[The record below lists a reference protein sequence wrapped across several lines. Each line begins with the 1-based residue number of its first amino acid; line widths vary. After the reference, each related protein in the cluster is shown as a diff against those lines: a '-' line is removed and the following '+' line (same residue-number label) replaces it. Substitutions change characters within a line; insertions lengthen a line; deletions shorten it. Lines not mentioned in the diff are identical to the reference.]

1 MITKE
6 DFEAYERVRHCI
18 DKRTDEIFKLLKGI
32 VLSPFEGYEMC
43 YVDSELHFKVGGHY
57 RGEYDYVT
65 YERPIEYLFMTDEE
79 IIAAEEKLEE
89 DKAREEKERMEEA
102 ERAER
107 QRDFQMYNELKAKLG
122 L

>member
-6 DFEAYERVRHCI
+6 DFEAYERVRRCI
-18 DKRTDEIFKLLKGI
+18 DNRADEIFKLLKGI
-32 VLSPFEGYEMC
+32 EVGIFESYEMC
-43 YVDSELHFKVGGHY
+43 YVDSELHFRVGGHY

-65 YERPIEYLFMTDEE
+65 YERPLDYLFMTDEE

-89 DKAREEKERMEEA
+89 EKARIEAEWKEEA

-107 QRDFQMYNELKAKLG
+107 ERDFQLYNELKTKLG